1 MAGGPPDVVAR
12 RSRTGKTNTL
22 AHRVARLIVQGADPR
37 RILLQHHNGMTL
49 HECRGSRTGRPGGT
63 PMASRLQLN
72 GWRRLW
78 LAASAGL
85 AIWFV
90 VVWPLQYLKEMQFGR
105 YGYDRAIEEDFEKR
119 TMPNL
124 PNGTDGNASRARL
137 WQRLLHIYLSRKF
150 DNTVPYT
157 LEAYKIYSSARDREQ
172 YLAVL
177 AVGAAGTAIVSGLV
191 YFSDG

>member
-1 MAGGPPDVVAR
+1 
-12 RSRTGKTNTL
+12 
-22 AHRVARLIVQGADPR
+22 
-37 RILLQHHNGMTL
+37 
-49 HECRGSRTGRPGGT
+49 
-63 PMASRLQLN
+63 MASRLQLN

-78 LAASAGL
+78 LAANAGL
-85 AIWFV
+85 VIWFV

-105 YGYDRAIEEDFEKR
+105 YGYDRAIEEDFESGRCLTYR
-119 TMPNL
+119 TAPMEML
-124 PNGTDGNASRARL
+124 PEPAYGRDC
-137 WQRLLHIYLSRKF
+137 LHIYLSRKF